1 MAKTE
6 QGNGLNMRVGTE
18 KLTDNGYG
26 PSHGSDPEANGS
38 AIPGEKQVDKYGF
51 TGGAQQY
58 AGDS

>member
-6 QGNGLNMRVGTE
+6 QGNGLDMGVSTE

-26 PSHGSDPEANGS
+26 RSYGSDPEANGS

-51 TGGAQQY
+51 TGGAQQFSG
-58 AGDS
+58 AS